1 MRTVVVPEGVV
12 TVSNLLFIVLFT
24 AASLLTGPVTKVV
37 SELMARGAVEQ
48 DEGVAKPAA
57 VPQQVQSNAKPA
69 TDAPAQI
76 DNPIIPVLTN
86 AAISTIPVS
95 NVAAVNP
102 IAFAPPAA
110 TKSPVRAATA
120 DPVVNSV
127 PSATLLALTGDTP
140 TRRPGGSVFLPITL
154 QRMVGMR
161 SEITR
166 VERFAA
172 TQEIA
177 GRIVTS
183 RDVGAMIQATQA
195 GVIEAVAGVV
205 PRVGNRV
212 TVGQLLATERPFIDA
227 ARQVEI
233 NAKIADLKGLIDMGE
248 QRIARLREVYL
259 IRYRQSKIA
268 AVAAEVDN
276 YRRQLQ
282 IYEGLMTERVEIR
295 AHTSGVISRV
305 NFVAGQIV
313 DAQTTL
319 FEIVD
324 PTRLWVE
331 GASFDPELANDIAG
345 ATAVTAE
352 GRVLRLHFTGGGLIL
367 QNQAVPL
374 QFDILGDVSNLQVGK
389 PVTVIIERRHSNAA
403 GIRLPRAAVLHD
415 TSGETMVWER
425 ISAEEFVTRAVNM
438 VPLDGDNVIVTAGL
452 AADMR
457 IVTSAGETLAQI
469 R

>member
-1 MRTVVVPEGVV
+1 M
-12 TVSNLLFIVLFT
+12 SNLLLLVLFT
-24 AASLLTGPVTKVV
+24 ASSLLTGPVTKVV
-37 SELMARGAVEQ
+37 TELMARGVVEQ
-48 DEGVAKPAA
+48 DEGVARAAPA
-57 VPQQVQSNAKPA
+57 PQQMQVQAKHSASTPA
-69 TDAPAQI
+69 TSAPEPAQI
-76 DNPIIPVLTN
+76 ANPIIPVLTT
-86 AAISTIPVS
+86 AAISTIPTTT
-95 NVAAVNP
+95 
-102 IAFAPPAA
+102 PPAA
-110 TKSPVRAATA
+110 APAIAAVAPTQA
-120 DPVVNSV
+120 PIAAVPVVV
-127 PSATLLALTGDTP
+127 PVVDTIPSATLLALTGDTP

-166 VERFAA
+166 VEQFAA

-195 GVIEAVAGVV
+195 GVIEAVDGVV
-205 PRVGNRV
+205 PRVGMRV
-212 TVGQLLATERPFIDA
+212 TAGQLLATERPIIDA
-227 ARQVEI
+227 ARQVDI

-268 AVAAEVDN
+268 AVAAEVDG

-282 IYEGLMTERVEIR
+282 IYDSLMTERIEIR
-295 AHTSGVISRV
+295 AHTSGVISQV

-313 DAQTTL
+313 EPQTTL

-324 PTRLWVE
+324 PARLWVE
-331 GASFDPELANDIAG
+331 GASFDPELASDIAS
-345 ATAVTAE
+345 ATAVTAD

-403 GIRLPRAAVLHD
+403 GIRLPRAAVLHE
-415 TSGETMVWER
+415 TSGETVVWER
-425 ISAEEFVTRAVNM
+425 LSAEDFMARPVNV
-438 VPLDGDNVIVTAGL
+438 VPLDGNDVIITSGL
-452 AADMR
+452 TADMR
-457 IVTSAGETLAQI
+457 IVTAASETLAQV